1 MPPHRSGLGGP
12 SRGLVLLLC
21 TLASG
26 NGCGGRSASDPT
38 AAVESLVSRVRSAH
52 FDLHAGMASD
62 DTVAAIAS
70 GLEARYGRV
79 VGDLETGE
87 VARIRVEVWKDEA
100 SFFAEME
107 RYFGR
112 RYNATGYVTG
122 PSVIRVLAVPQ
133 VVRNATHEMS
143 HAISLRVNPAFGN
156 NPRWL
161 WESVALFEND
171 ELVDP
176 RSLPYL
182 VQGRFPTLSELDA
195 DPNASRQV
203 YEVGYLIGEFVVAR
217 AGRDGLLRL
226 IRANGDVT
234 SVGFASVAAF
244 EEAWKAF
251 VRARYFDAAG
261 LTLAEPVP

>member
-1 MPPHRSGLGGP
+1 
-12 SRGLVLLLC
+12 V
-21 TLASG
+21 ASS
-26 NGCGGRSASDPT
+26 GCGGGGASAPT
-38 AAVESLVSRVRSAH
+38 SAAESLLSRARTAH
-52 FDLHAGMASD
+52 FEVLAGLASD
-62 DTVAAIAS
+62 DTVAQIAA
-70 GLEARYGRV
+70 GLEARYAQV
-79 VGDLETGE
+79 VADLQTGE

-122 PSVIRVLAVPQ
+122 PSVLRVLAVPQ

-143 HAISLRVNPAFGN
+143 HAISLRVNPTLAN
-156 NPRWL
+156 QPRWL
-161 WESVALFEND
+161 WESVA
-171 ELVDP
+171 
-176 RSLPYL
+176 
-182 VQGRFPTLSELDA
+182 GRFPTLSELDA

-234 SVGFASVAAF
+234 SVGFPSPAAF

-261 LTLAEPVP
+261 LTLPEPVQ

>member
-1 MPPHRSGLGGP
+1 MRPHRGWRAGP
-12 SRGLVLLLC
+12 SRGLWLVLWA
-21 TLASG
+21 LAASS
-26 NGCGGRSASDPT
+26 GCGGGSASAPT
-38 AAVESLVSRVRSAH
+38 SAVESLLSRARTEH
-52 FDLHAGMASD
+52 FEVQAGLASD
-62 DTVAAIAS
+62 DTVAQIAA
-70 GLEARYGRV
+70 GLEARYARV
-79 VGDLETGE
+79 VADLETGE

-100 SFFAEME
+100 SFFAEMQ

-143 HAISLRVNPAFGN
+143 HAISLRVNPTFAN
-156 NPRWL
+156 QPRWL

-234 SVGFASVAAF
+234 SVGFASPAAF

-251 VRARYFDAAG
+251 VRARYFEAAG
-261 LTLAEPVP
+261 LTLAEPVQ

>member
-1 MPPHRSGLGGP
+1 MPSHRGGHAGP
-12 SRGLVLLLC
+12 LRGLLLVLWA
-21 TLASG
+21 LAASS
-26 NGCGGRSASDPT
+26 GCGDGSSSAPT
-38 AAVESLVSRVRSAH
+38 RAVESLLSRARSEH
-52 FDLHAGMASD
+52 FEVHAGLASD
-62 DTVAAIAS
+62 ETVAQIAA
-70 GLEARYGRV
+70 GLEARYAKV
-79 VGDLETGE
+79 VADLETGE
-87 VARIRVEVWKDEA
+87 VERIRVEVWTDEA
-100 SFFAEME
+100 SFLAEME
-107 RYFGR
+107 RFFGR

-143 HAISLRVNPAFGN
+143 HAISLRMNPTFAN
-156 NPRWL
+156 QPRWL

-176 RSLPYL
+176 RSFPYL

-195 DPNASRQV
+195 DPNTSRQV

-234 SVGFASVAAF
+234 SVGFASPAAF

-251 VRARYFDAAG
+251 VRERYFVAVG

>member
-1 MPPHRSGLGGP
+1 M
-12 SRGLVLLLC
+12 
-21 TLASG
+21 LAAG
-26 NGCGGRSASDPT
+26 GCGGGNASAPT
-38 AAVESLVSRVRSAH
+38 SAVEILAPRARTAH
-52 FDLHAGMASD
+52 FDVQAGLASD
-62 DTVAAIAS
+62 DTVAEIAA

-79 VGDLETGE
+79 VRDLDTGE
-87 VARIRVEVWKDEA
+87 VARITVEVWKDEA

-107 RYFGR
+107 RFFGR

-122 PSVIRVLAVPQ
+122 PSVLRVLAVPQ

-143 HAISLRVNPAFGN
+143 HAISLRVNPGFGN
-156 NPRWL
+156 RPRWL

-226 IRANGDVT
+226 IRASGDVGVIGFT
-234 SVGFASVAAF
+234 SPAAF
-244 EEAWKAF
+244 ESEWASF
-251 VRARYFDAAG
+251 VRARYLAA
-261 LTLAEPVP
+261 PD